1 MSTLSAVRTQLR
13 LILNETDNANSHF
26 TDAQLDGFIN
36 QAQTFMATYIEYP
49 RTIASAQVT
58 AGTADYTLPT
68 DWISILAV
76 YFGDLS
82 ISNDVIVLRIINEE
96 SLKTIRPGWL
106 ETASGSRGRPQ
117 FVHIKNRTTLT
128 LIPTPDTD
136 NATTGKKYHLNY
148 IKLPTTLTVDS
159 DIPELPLPYHDFL
172 QFYAAHLCYLVL
184 QVQAMADKMF
194 SDFTAKMKAV
204 QAEVSKESKEQMAWQ
219 WTYNEDVSGDS
230 NGGIS
235 F

>member
-1 MSTLSAVRTQLR
+1 MATLSAIRSQLR
-13 LILNETDNANSHF
+13 TILSETDNTNSHF
-26 TDAQLDGFIN
+26 TDAQLTEFIN

-76 YFGDLS
+76 YFGNLAV
-82 ISNDVIVLRIINEE
+82 SNDVIVLRVINEE
-96 SLKTIRPGWL
+96 ALKSIRPGWL
-106 ETASGSRGRPQ
+106 ETASTSRGRPQ
-117 FVHIKNRTTLT
+117 FAHIKNRTTLT

-148 IKLPTTLTVDS
+148 IRLPTTLVLDADS
-159 DIPELPLPYHDFL
+159 PELPLPYHDFL
-172 QFYAAHLCYLVL
+172 QFYAAHMAYLNL

-194 SDFTAKMKAV
+194 EIFTTKMKAI
-204 QAEVSKESKEQMAWQ
+204 QTEVNKESKEAMAWQ
-219 WTYNEDVSGDS
+219 WTYGVDVSGDYD
-230 NGGIS
+230 GGIS